1 MLLFLNSSLNF
12 IIYFLFALLIW
23 THILSIYH
31 NNKYK
36 SSIKITNKFAVLE
49 HKVRSY
55 SIIIEYVDLIDNF
68 VRYYQLLWIFFYQLF
83 LSIELT
89 WL

>member
-12 IIYFLFALLIW
+12 IIYFLFSLLIW
-23 THILSIYH
+23 THILSIFH
-31 NNKYK
+31 NTKYK

-68 VRYYQLLWIFFYQLF
+68 VRYYQLLWIF
-83 LSIELT
+83 LSIIFAN
-89 WL
+89 